1 MRRARTVAASVLS
14 CALLAGVPSI
24 LAVPAYA
31 ADRVTETELRVDGTP
46 ESDGRPVQ
54 LDVTLMTTDP
64 TVARPAVVLAHG
76 FGGTKNDSA
85 ETARTLARDG
95 YTVIT
100 FTARG
105 FGASGGLIHLDHPDY
120 EGADARRIIDFAAGR
135 PEVSKVGQDPVIGFA
150 GASYGGALALLAAGL
165 DPRVDAIVP
174 AFTWNRLDRA
184 LFPQYQVTGAAASL
198 ADVTPA
204 ATGGVFKR
212 GWASRLFTDAGGRE
226 GPAAGDP
233 LCGRFTAE
241 LCRGYR
247 SAAETGRA
255 TPALTALLAQSG
267 PHQVLSTVTAPT
279 LIIAGEDD
287 TLFPLD
293 QADANLRGLPASTPA
308 RMKWVAG
315 GHDGEL
321 SVDALLQDMESWF
334 GRYLQRNGS
343 AADTSFSVLV
353 PETSLV
359 GEGGVRDPET
369 RVAADY
375 PGRGAE
381 RHERRF
387 ALDGERQTILA
398 PPGGT
403 PAALTNLPGTGGA
416 LAGAAT
422 SVAGYALAV
431 LPGQSATFTS
441 KPVPDPV
448 PVIGSG
454 RVDLEVTSSTTSAT
468 LFVSLWDLGAEIERS
483 VNGRTTPGP
492 SSAVLPQLAVAP
504 VELNGLVPGRPE
516 RVTVALPPVSHQ
528 VPVEHRLQLV
538 VSTTDQA
545 YALPNQ
551 SAVYQVA
558 LAGEGALLL
567 PEVAL
572 EVLGGNALHVPLPL
586 IVVVALL
593 GVAAVVAMV
602 WLWRRRR
609 AVQPEPD
616 LAEVPLVVTDVV
628 KTYKDGIR
636 AVDGISFRAET
647 GQVVGL
653 LGPNGAGKT
662 TAMRMLVGL
671 IRPDS
676 GEIYVHGEP
685 VHAGA
690 DVLASVGAFI
700 EGPGFLPHLTG
711 RQNLDAYWQATGRP
725 LEDAHL
731 EEALEIAGLGAAL
744 DRRVRGYSHGMLQ
757 RLGIAQAMLGLPS
770 LLVLDEPTNGLDPPQ
785 IKAMREVLADYAAA
799 GRTVVISSHLLG
811 EVEQTCSHVVVMDQG
826 KIVLTGAVSALT
838 ASDTVTMIGLAEGED
853 LSGAER
859 HLDARGISAERA
871 GGVLRVSGRVPRA
884 DIVQELVSHGYRV
897 ESVDG
902 HRQLEEV
909 FLSIVGGPTDQEGDS
924 HG

>member
-1 MRRARTVAASVLS
+1 MRRARAVAASVLV
-14 CALLAGVPSI
+14 LLAGAPSG
-24 LAVPAYA
+24 LALPAYA
-31 ADRVTETELRVDGTP
+31 EEQVTETEVMIAGTP
-46 ESDGRPVQ
+46 EPDGRPVP
-54 LDVTLMTTDP
+54 LDVTIMTTDP
-64 TVARPAVVLAHG
+64 GEARPAVVLAHG
-76 FGGTKNDSA
+76 FGGTKDDTA

-100 FTARG
+100 YTARG
-105 FGASGGLIHLDHPDY
+105 FGRSGGLIHLNHPDY
-120 EGADARRIIDFAAGR
+120 EGADARRIVDLAAGR
-135 PEVSKVGQDPVIGFA
+135 AEVRRDRDDPVIGFA

-165 DPRVDAIVP
+165 DQRVDAIVP
-174 AFTWNRLDRA
+174 AFTWYRLDHA
-184 LFPQYQVTGAAASL
+184 LFPQYRVTGAAASP
-198 ADVTPA
+198 ADVTPV
-204 ATGGVFKR
+204 TDVGVFKQ
-212 GWASRLFTDAGGRE
+212 GWASRLFTG
-226 GPAAGDP
+226 AAGPPVGGP

-247 SAAETGRA
+247 IAAETGRA
-255 TPALTALLAQSG
+255 TRGLTGLLAQSG
-267 PHQVLSTVTAPT
+267 PQSVLTEVTAPT

-293 QADANLRGLPASTPA
+293 HADANLRGLPISTTA
-308 RMKWVAG
+308 QLKWVAG

-321 SVDALLQDMESWF
+321 SVDALVEDLRVWF
-334 GRYLQRNGS
+334 GRYLQGDGT

-359 GEGGVRDPET
+359 GEGGVRDAET
-369 RVAADY
+369 RVAPAY

-381 RHERRF
+381 FREQRF
-387 ALDGERQTILA
+387 GLNGDQQTILA

-403 PAALTNLPGTGGA
+403 PAALTNLPGSGGA
-416 LAGAAT
+416 LASAAT
-422 SVAGYALAV
+422 SVVGYALGV
-431 LPGQSATFTS
+431 LPGQTATFTTD
-441 KPVPDPV
+441 PVPDPV

-454 RVDLEVTSSTTSAT
+454 RVDLEVTSSAPSAT
-468 LFVSLWDLGAEIERS
+468 LFVSLWDLGPDIERS
-483 VNGRTTPGP
+483 QNGRTATGP

-504 VELNGLVPGRPE
+504 VQLSGLTPGRPE

-528 VPVEHRLQLV
+528 VPVEHRLQVV

-545 YALPNQ
+545 YALPDQ
-551 SAVYQVA
+551 AAVYQVA
-558 LAGEGALLL
+558 LAGDGTLAL
-567 PEVAL
+567 PQVAL
-572 EVLGGNALHVPLPL
+572 EVLGGDALDVPLPL
-586 IVVVALL
+586 IITVTLLAL
-593 GVAAVVAMV
+593 AAVGAMV
-602 WLWRRRR
+602 WLWRQRR
-609 AVQPEPD
+609 AAHVEPT
-616 LAEVPLVVTDVV
+616 LAQVPLVVSNLV
-628 KTYKDGIR
+628 KTYADGVR
-636 AVDGISFRAET
+636 AVDGISFRAEP

-662 TAMRMLVGL
+662 TVIRMLVGL

-725 LEDAHL
+725 PEEAYL
-731 EEALEIAGLGAAL
+731 EEALQIAGLGAAL
-744 DRRVRGYSHGMLQ
+744 DRRVRGYSHGMRQ

-785 IKAMREVLADYAAA
+785 IKAMREVLADYAAS
-799 GRTVVISSHLLG
+799 GRTVVLSSHLLG

-826 KIVLTGAVSALT
+826 RIVLTGAVKTLT
-838 ASDTVTMIGLAEGED
+838 ASDTVTMIGLADGQD
-853 LSGAER
+853 LSGAKR
-859 HLDARGISAERA
+859 HLDAQGLSAERA
-871 GGVLRVSGRVPRA
+871 GAVLRVSGQVPRA
-884 DIVQELVSHGYRV
+884 DIVRELVSQGYRV

-902 HRQLEEV
+902 RRQLEEV
-909 FLSIVGGPTDQEGDS
+909 FLSLVGRPSESGRDG